1 MSEVIII
8 GAGMSGLACACALQ
22 GAGRKVKVLE
32 ASNHIG
38 GRVATDLVDGF
49 RLDRGFQVL
58 LTAYPEAQ
66 SQLDYNALDLK
77 SIYPGA
83 LVHYHRGWHR
93 VADPFRRPLAGV
105 ISCLNPVGSFRD
117 KLLLGRM
124 RLKGFDFSRHPDSRT
139 ALETLKAEG
148 FSDSMI
154 ERFFRPFLGGIFL
167 ETGLKTSVRKM
178 EDVLRNFAKGT
189 AAVPASGMGAIPEQL
204 ANRLPDDTV
213 QLGVRVLGCR
223 PGDVQ
228 LDDGS
233 HLQAKAVVI
242 ATDVRA
248 AQHLLGHEGPRAKV
262 NQVVS
267 LYFDA
272 PAPPPTGSM
281 LVLNA
286 DHRGSINNLINMSA
300 VSPAYAPQGRQLI
313 SVSVVDPE
321 AALAED
327 LVERVLEQLDVWF
340 GPETAQWRH
349 LRTYAIPEAVP
360 AKPIAPAISARVEKG
375 LYACGDYTG
384 VASLNT
390 AMASGRKA
398 AEAVLQELD

>member
-1 MSEVIII
+1 MSDVIII

-22 GAGRKVKVLE
+22 AAGRKVTVLE
-32 ASNHIG
+32 ASDHIG
-38 GRVATDLVDGF
+38 GRVATDEVEGF

-66 SQLDYNALDLK
+66 QQLDYATLELK
-77 SIYPGA
+77 RIYPGS

-93 VADPFRRPLAGV
+93 VADPFRRPVAGV
-105 ISCLNPVGSFRD
+105 LSCLNPIGSFRD

-124 RLKGFDFSRHPDSRT
+124 RLKGFDLSRHPDTRT
-139 ALETLKAEG
+139 ALETLKEEG
-148 FSDSMI
+148 FSSSMI

-178 EDVLRNFAKGT
+178 EDVLRNFARGS
-189 AAVPASGMGAIPEQL
+189 AAVPAKGMGALPAQL
-204 ANRLPDDTV
+204 AARLPEGTIRT
-213 QLGVRVLGCR
+213 GVRVLGCK

-228 LDDGS
+228 LADGT
-233 HLQAKAVVI
+233 HLPAEAVVI

-248 AQHLLGHEGPRAKV
+248 AQHLLGHEGPRALV

-267 LYFDA
+267 IYFDA
-272 PAPPPTGSM
+272 PSPPPTGAM
-281 LVLNA
+281 LVLNG
-286 DHRGSINNLINMSA
+286 DKRGPINNLINMSA
-300 VSPAYAPQGRQLI
+300 VSPTYAPAGRHLI

-321 AALAED
+321 AAAAED
-327 LVERVLEQLDVWF
+327 LVDRVLEQLDVWF

-349 LRTYAIPEAVP
+349 LRTYHIPEAVP
-360 AKPIAPAISARVEKG
+360 AKPVKPAISPRIEQG
-375 LYACGDYTG
+375 LYACGDYSG

-398 AEAVLQELD
+398 AEAVLQEH

>member
-1 MSEVIII
+1 MSDVIII
-8 GAGMSGLACACALQ
+8 GAGMSGLACACALHA
-22 GAGRKVKVLE
+22 AGKQVRVLE
-32 ASNHIG
+32 ASEHIG
-38 GRVATDLVDGF
+38 GRVATDTVEGF

-66 SQLDYNALDLK
+66 SKLDYIALDLK
-77 SIYPGA
+77 RIYPGA
-83 LVHYHRGWHR
+83 LVRYNRRWHR
-93 VADPFRRPLAGV
+93 TADPFRRPVAGLL
-105 ISCLNPVGSFRD
+105 SCFNPIGSFND

-124 RLKGFDFSRHPDSRT
+124 RLRGFDFSRHPDSRT

-148 FSDSMI
+148 FSESMI

-178 EDVLRNFAKGT
+178 EDVLRNFANGS
-189 AAVPASGMGAIPEQL
+189 AAVPAKGMGEIPAQL
-204 ANRLPDDTV
+204 AARLPEGSIRTK
-213 QLGVRVLGCR
+213 VRVLGCG

-233 HLQAKAVVI
+233 HLPAKAVVI

-248 AQHLLGHEGPRAKV
+248 AQHLLGHEGPQAKV

-272 PAPPPTGSM
+272 PAPIPTRAT

-286 DHRGSINNLINMSA
+286 DKRGPINNLINLSA
-300 VSPAYAPQGRQLI
+300 VSPSYAPAGRQLI
-313 SVSVVDPE
+313 SVSVVDAT
-321 AALAED
+321 AAAAGN
-327 LVERVLEQLDVWF
+327 LVDRVREQLDVWF
-340 GPETAQWRH
+340 GPETSKWRH
-349 LRTYAIPEAVP
+349 LRTYHIPEAVP
-360 AKPIAPAISARVEKG
+360 AKPVVPTIHARIEKG
-375 LYACGDYTG
+375 LYACGDYSG

-390 AMASGRKA
+390 AMASGRQA
-398 AEAVLQELD
+398 AEAALEEL

>member
-8 GAGMSGLACACALQ
+8 GAGMSGLACACTLHA
-22 GAGRKVKVLE
+22 AGQRVTVLE
-32 ASNHIG
+32 ASDRIG
-38 GRVATDLVDGF
+38 GRVATDTVEGF

-66 SQLDYNALDLK
+66 SQLDYDALDLQR
-77 SIYPGA
+77 IYPGA
-83 LVHYHRGWHR
+83 LVRFNRKWHLT
-93 VADPFRRPLAGV
+93 ADPFRRPVAGLL
-105 ISCLNPVGSFRD
+105 SCLNPIGSFRD

-124 RLKGFDFSRHPDSRT
+124 RLKGFDFSRHPDTRT
-139 ALETLKAEG
+139 ALETLRAEG
-148 FSDSMI
+148 FSNSMI

-178 EDVLRNFAKGT
+178 EDVLRNFARGS
-189 AAVPASGMGAIPEQL
+189 AAVPAQGMGAIPAQL
-204 ANRLPDDTV
+204 AARLPEGTIRT
-213 QLGVRVLGCR
+213 GVRVLDCG

-228 LDDGS
+228 LDDGT
-233 HLQAKAVVI
+233 HLPAKAVVI

-272 PAPPPTGSM
+272 PSPPPTKAM

-286 DHRGSINNLINMSA
+286 DKRGPINNLVNMSA
-300 VSPAYAPQGRQLI
+300 VSPAYAPDRRHLI
-313 SVSVVDPE
+313 SVSVVDP
-321 AALAED
+321 AAAAAPD
-327 LVERVLEQLDVWF
+327 LVDRVRQQLDVWF
-340 GPETAQWRH
+340 GPQTAQWRH
-349 LRTYAIPEAVP
+349 LRTYHIPEAVP
-360 AKPIAPAISARVEKG
+360 AKPVAPAISARLEKG

-398 AEAVLQELD
+398 ALAVLQE